1 MAAKT
6 TVAIGDTHGELTK
19 LTSLMDHVRRFL
31 GDAAFSE
38 ASFVF
43 LGDYVDRGPDSRG
56 VIDYVR
62 ALPNSVALVGNHE
75 TMLMEA

>member
-1 MAAKT
+1 MAANF
-6 TVAIGDTHGELTK
+6 TVAIGDTHGELGK
-19 LTSLMDHVRRFL
+19 LTALMGHVRDFL
-31 GDAAFSE
+31 GAA
-38 ASFVF
+38 AQDTQRGF